1 MMFDVTEILLAVIA
15 LLSAIVTG
23 VVIPWV
29 RAKTT
34 LAQRQQL
41 TAWVSIAVQAAEQLY
56 KGSGRGQE
64 KKEYV
69 VAWLN
74 ERGITFDEETVD
86 AAIEAAVYGLVK

>member
-41 TAWVSIAVQAAEQLY
+41 TAWVAIAVQAAEQLY

-74 ERGITFDEETVD
+74 ERGITFDKETVD
-86 AAIEAAVYGLVK
+86 AAIEAAVYELW

>member
-1 MMFDVTEILLAVIA
+1 MFDVTQIVLAVIA

-29 RAKTT
+29 RTKTNQ
-34 LAQRQQL
+34 AQQEQL
-41 TAWVSIAVQAAEQLY
+41 KAWAAIAVQAAEQIY
-56 KGSGRGQE
+56 TGAGRGEE

-74 ERGITFDEETVD
+74 ERGITFDEAAVD
-86 AAIEAAVYGLVK
+86 AAIEAAVYGLSK

>member
-1 MMFDVTEILLAVIA
+1 MFDVTEILLAVIA
-15 LLSAIVTG
+15 LLSAVVTG

-34 LAQRQQL
+34 FAQHQKL

-69 VAWLN
+69 VSWLN